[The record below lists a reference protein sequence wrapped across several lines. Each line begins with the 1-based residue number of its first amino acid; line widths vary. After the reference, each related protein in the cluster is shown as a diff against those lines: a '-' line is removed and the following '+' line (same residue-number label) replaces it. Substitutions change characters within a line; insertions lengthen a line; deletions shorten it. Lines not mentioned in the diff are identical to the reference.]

1 MYLPLTKHP
10 LTGTELEE
18 RFWKVEREVWA
29 WKMGMEDDKSV
40 PLAEMIVTWIREKAL
55 QRTSVSTLLYSSDH
69 HDNRPGLDAGKGAP
83 APYRNV
89 LYIL

>member
-1 MYLPLTKHP
+1 M
-10 LTGTELEE
+10 
-18 RFWKVEREVWA
+18 WA

-40 PLAEMIVTWIREKAL
+40 PLEETIVTEKAL
-55 QRTSVSTLLYSSDH
+55 QRTSVSILLYSSDH
-69 HDNRPGLDAGKGAP
+69 HDNRPGLDAGRGAP